1 VTDAHYRL
9 SELLNPGDGR
19 GLVVDSSKGL
29 ILGALAGPEQFADN
43 PIGLKDP

>member
-1 VTDAHYRL
+1 MTNTHYRL
-9 SELLNPGDGR
+9 IELLYPGDGR

-43 PIGLKDP
+43 PIGLEDS